1 MLRDYKPQLDTPKR
15 QKRLSLVYL
24 QATFAT
30 GVATVDTSESAPDVT
45 LTKSTTG
52 LYDVTFPE
60 GTFVHVVGCHLDP
73 GEADPTDAAL
83 KIVNPYNFSATGGT
97 GQLLFSN
104 VDDGGPEDPGDTTRL
119 YLTLL
124 VGGP

>member
-15 QKRLSLVYL
+15 HKRLSLVYL
-24 QATFAT
+24 QATFAS

-45 LTKSTTG
+45 LTKDSTG
-52 LYDVTFPE
+52 DYDLTFPA
-60 GTFVHVVGCHLDP
+60 GTFVHCVGCVLDP
-73 GEADPTDAAL
+73 GTDTPTTEAL
-83 KIVNPYNFSATGGT
+83 RVNPRSLNASEGT
-97 GQLLFSN
+97 GKVLFTN
-104 VDDGGPEDPGDTTRL
+104 RDGSPAVTDPGDGVRL